1 MKSAVLVSGAS
12 SPFTGKKR
20 ESNTAERDKS
30 EIVCLTGK
38 TYSSKFWMEA

>member
-1 MKSAVLVSGAS
+1 MNSAAFVSGAS
-12 SPFTGKKR
+12 NPFAGKKR

-30 EIVCLTGK
+30 EKVCLTGK